1 MLKDFREF
9 LLKQNAL
16 ALAIGVIIGAAT
28 GKVVSSIAENLISP
42 IIGEL
47 LPGGNWRAARWT
59 LSRSLDPATGQVTE
73 NAIQYGALLGAM
85 VDFVIIAFV
94 VYLITRK
101 FIPKPQDRKPETKE
115 CGQCRE
121 IIPLSATRCK
131 ACTQP
136 VG

>member
-1 MLKDFREF
+1 MLRDFREF

-28 GKVVSSIAENLISP
+28 GKVVSAIAENLISP
-42 IIGEL
+42 LIGEL
-47 LPGGNWRAARWT
+47 LPGGNWRAGGWE
-59 LSRSLDPATGQVTE
+59 LSRSVDPVTKE
-73 NAIQYGALLGAM
+73 VTVNAIGYGALLGAV

-94 VYLITRK
+94 VYFITRK
-101 FIPKPQDRKPETKE
+101 VIPKPEDRKPETKE

-121 IIPLSATRCK
+121 IIPLNATRCK
-131 ACTQP
+131 ACAQP